1 MSRPNYTIIRCQT
14 TDKERVM
21 DLLCDANEYQ
31 LARGHVDAVYE
42 NGNTA
47 EEKRDTKRLVRSNI
61 AKLIKNGIQ
70 ADSKPDFLD
79 DWLFIQLH

>member
-31 LARGHVDAVYE
+31 LAGGHVDAVYD
-42 NGNTA
+42 NGHTA
-47 EEKRDTKRLVRSNI
+47 EEKRDTKRLVKSNI
-61 AKLIKNGIQ
+61 AKLTENGIQ
-70 ADSKPDFLD
+70 ADTKPDYLD
-79 DWLFIQLH
+79 NYLFIQLH